1 MPFITHG
8 PVLRT
13 LPPDQIV
20 LFLVA
25 LAVVVAVGTGL
36 AYARCRRRECE
47 FERILRL
54 VLRRG

>member
-25 LAVVVAVGTGL
+25 LAAVVAIGTGL
-36 AYARCRRRECE
+36 AYARCRRQECE
-47 FERILRL
+47 FDRILRV